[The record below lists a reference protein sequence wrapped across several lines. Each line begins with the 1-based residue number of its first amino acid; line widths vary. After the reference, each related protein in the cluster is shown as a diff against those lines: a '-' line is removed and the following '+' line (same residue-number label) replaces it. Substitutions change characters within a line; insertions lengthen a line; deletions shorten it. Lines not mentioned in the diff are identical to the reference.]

1 MAWMSKGPL
10 LPVAGKAYFKLNQG
24 RTIHMT
30 IRQKLQQFANY
41 QRTTRALKQLDARQL
56 ADIGVQRENIAAL
69 ARGTAL

>member
-1 MAWMSKGPL
+1 
-10 LPVAGKAYFKLNQG
+10 
-24 RTIHMT
+24 MT

-41 QRTTRALKQLDARQL
+41 PRTTRALKQLDARQL